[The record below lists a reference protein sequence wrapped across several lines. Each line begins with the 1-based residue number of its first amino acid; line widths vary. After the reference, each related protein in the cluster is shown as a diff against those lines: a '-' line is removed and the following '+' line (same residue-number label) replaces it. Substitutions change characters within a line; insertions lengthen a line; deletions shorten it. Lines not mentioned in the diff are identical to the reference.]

1 LVADIQVGCA
11 RLVSYDDKQV
21 DIEVYDE
28 IASNEYDYWWVFSAV
43 TIFFHNGELAHTFAD
58 DEHMKDNILD

>member
-28 IASNEYDYWWVFSAV
+28 IASNEYDY
-43 TIFFHNGELAHTFAD
+43 
-58 DEHMKDNILD
+58 